1 MKLFIKGLLLYI
13 TIGLTVFLLCSIDS
27 ISDNKNMLILL
38 LVDMLN
44 ILFCFRLI
52 SPREFNKLILNE
64 WLIKHNL

>member
-13 TIGLTVFLLCSIDS
+13 TIGLTIFLLCSIDS

-52 SPREFNKLILNE
+52 SPKELNKLTLNE
-64 WLIKHNL
+64 WLTKHNL

>member
-44 ILFCFRLI
+44 ILLCSRLI

>member
-27 ISDNKNMLILL
+27 IFNDKNMLILL

-44 ILFCFRLI
+44 ILLCSRLI